1 MLLAQDVRPLSR
13 SSQERFA
20 TAAIVAGIHVVVIA
34 GIIVSLGRQAPPQP
48 TELTLMPP
56 RPVATH
62 EDPLPPPDPT
72 LVKPKVDAVKP
83 IVDVAPDSDPHTIS
97 TTPPTPNTGPVDPPS
112 VRIMPAWGIMGT
124 HTTPDYPPLDTRL
137 GHEGNVLLKLT
148 IDEWGAVTDAQVE
161 RSSGYESLDR
171 AAASWVKTHWLY
183 HPATRAGDAIP
194 STTEAVVTFRLTT
207 H

>member
-1 MLLAQDVRPLSR
+1 MLLAQDIRSLPR

-20 TAAIVAGIHVVVIA
+20 TAAVVAGIHVVVIA
-34 GIIVSLGRQAPPQP
+34 GIIVSLGRSAPPP
-48 TELTLMPP
+48 PHELTLMPP
-56 RPVATH
+56 RPVITH

-72 LVKPKVDAVKP
+72 LVKPKVDPVKP
-83 IVDVAPDSDPHTIS
+83 IMDIAREDGARTITAPS
-97 TTPPTPNTGPVDPPS
+97 TPDTGPVDPPP
-112 VRIMPAWGIMGT
+112 VRIMPARAIMGT
-124 HTTPDYPPLDTRL
+124 HTTPDYPPLDARQ

-161 RSSGYESLDR
+161 RSSGYEGLDR
-171 AAASWVKTHWLY
+171 AAASWVKSHWLY
-183 HPATRAGDAIP
+183 HPATRSGDAIP